1 MTWNNDPDVLYY
13 SEGDNVT
20 AWQLED
26 LQRVFRTI
34 SQAAFIFLV
43 EFQGR
48 VVGECWLQE
57 MNLDWIRTRFAN
69 GNLWR
74 IDLALAKE
82 SWGRGIGTRAVG
94 LLCKFGFGPRV
105 GAERIVAASVADDN
119 AASQRCFEKNGFQ
132 LFEKRLRQPGAKSR
146 EELYLMLTASEPSKR
161 IP

>member
-1 MTWNNDPDVLYY
+1 
-13 SEGDNVT
+13 VT
-20 AWQLED
+20 GWRLED

-34 SQAAFIFLV
+34 SRAAYIFLV
-43 EFQGR
+43 EFRGR

-57 MNLDWIRTRFAN
+57 MNLDWLRARFEDEEF
-69 GNLWR
+69 WR

-82 SWGRGIGTRAVG
+82 SWGRGIGTGAVG
-94 LLCKFGFGPRV
+94 LLCEFGFGPRV

-119 AASQRCFEKNGFQ
+119 VASQRCFEKNGFQ